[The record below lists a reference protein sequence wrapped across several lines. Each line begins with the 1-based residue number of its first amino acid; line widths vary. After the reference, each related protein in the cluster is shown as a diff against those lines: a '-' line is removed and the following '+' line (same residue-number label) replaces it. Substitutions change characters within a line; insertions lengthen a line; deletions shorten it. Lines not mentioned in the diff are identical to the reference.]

1 MNLQNCGQR
10 YALGL
15 LTHTRNQNQQWGGGL
30 RDLIPVTGGRRLG
43 LGKHQILHWEA
54 ASSPAA
60 ADGKLEVQI
69 AKLCADNNQLS
80 WAQLQ
85 LIDIRL
91 GGNKINLYIQ
101 STKSYIN

>member
-1 MNLQNCGQR
+1 M
-10 YALGL
+10 
-15 LTHTRNQNQQWGGGL
+15 
-30 RDLIPVTGGRRLG
+30 RRRIEGPHSCDWRPEAG
-43 LGKHQILHWEA
+43 LGKHQILHREA

-60 ADGKLEVQI
+60 ADRKLEVQI

-80 WAQLQ
+80 WAQLH

-101 STKSYIN
+101 SKSNIN